1 MGRAA
6 ADPPRRRDGGG
17 SRQAGRDPGRA
28 PVWLHERAGH
38 RRVDSARSA
47 ERRGPELTAGEAAGP
62 VLITGGAGF
71 LGGYITRELVDLG
84 RQVTVLTRGLSATPD
99 MRHVLKDHAASFATE
114 TASVEDLPA
123 LLVTLARGRPA
134 TVVHAASNVE
144 VATLY
149 RDPYLAFQTNV
160 TGMLNVL
167 EAARRTGVQR
177 VVDISSI
184 GVLPAIQYEPIDA
197 KHPIMLAREGPGS
210 GAYGAAKASGELF
223 AFAYQRAY
231 GLDIRI
237 VRPSAVYGFGMQWH
251 SSNYMKEFVEPAVR
265 GGGGPLPS
273 GGGLPRDYTHVEYV
287 ATLTVRVLDCTL
299 DDDRIFYAATGEP
312 LVTAAQAARI
322 VAELLPGSS
331 IEVADAMT
339 PDDEI
344 EASFRGVISIAN
356 AQAQLGWTP
365 RYASLREGVRQ
376 YIEEYRSFLAA
387 AGGVAS

>member
-1 MGRAA
+1 MT
-6 ADPPRRRDGGG
+6 PGG
-17 SRQAGRDPGRA
+17 
-28 PVWLHERAGH
+28 
-38 RRVDSARSA
+38 
-47 ERRGPELTAGEAAGP
+47 AAGS

-71 LGGYITRELVDLG
+71 IGGYITRELVDLG

-99 MRHVLKDHAASFATE
+99 MRHVLKDHVERFATE
-114 TASVEDLPA
+114 TGSVEDLPA
-123 LLVTLARGRPA
+123 LLATFEHVRPA
-134 TVVHAASNVE
+134 VVVHAASNVE

-160 TGMLNVL
+160 TGTLNVL

-197 KHPIMLAREGPGS
+197 AHPIMLAREGPGS

-231 GLDIRI
+231 GLDVRI

-251 SSNYMKEFVEPAVR
+251 SANYMKEFVEPAVR
-265 GGGGPLPS
+265 GEAVRVPS
-273 GGGLPRDYTHVEYV
+273 GGRLPRDYTHVHDV
-287 ATLTVRVLDCTL
+287 ATLTVRVVDC
-299 DDDRIFYAATGEP
+299 DDAADRIFYAATGRP
-312 LVTAAQAARI
+312 LVTAAQAARL

-331 IEVADAMT
+331 IEVADAMS

-356 AQAQLGWTP
+356 AKDQLGWTP
-365 RYASLREGVRQ
+365 RYASLREGVHQ
-376 YIEEYRSFLAA
+376 YIEAYRSFLGV